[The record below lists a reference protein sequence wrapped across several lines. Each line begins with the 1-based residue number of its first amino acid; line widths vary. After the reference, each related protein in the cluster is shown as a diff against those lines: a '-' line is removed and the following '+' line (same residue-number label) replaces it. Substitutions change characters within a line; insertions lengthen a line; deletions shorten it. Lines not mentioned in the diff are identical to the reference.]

1 MPILTEH
8 FDASEFL
15 CPCGS
20 CTGGKMSPTFMAKL
34 EKFRGIYGKPVK
46 IVPGGGFRCVAYEKK
61 NGRSGN
67 GMHPQGRA
75 ADFEVLS
82 DADRYQALRIA
93 FAIFGGIGINNGSI
107 HVDDRDAAAARS
119 WTYYK
124 KT

>member
-1 MPILTEH
+1 MGTLTDH
-8 FDASEFL
+8 FDASEFV
-15 CPCGS
+15 CPCGK
-20 CTGGKMSPTFMAKL
+20 CDGGRMSPRFMEKL
-34 EKFRGIYGKPVK
+34 EKFRMIYGKPVR

-61 NGRSGN
+61 NGRSGK

-93 FAIFGGIGINNGSI
+93 FSIFGGVGVNNGSI
-107 HVDDRDAAAARS
+107 HVDDRDAAAARC

-124 KT
+124 T